1 MAKDYDDDEDDD
13 RPVRKPRNSRD
24 DDDDD
29 GGARPSRRRDE
40 DDDDYDAPR
49 RKKPQGNGLALTS
62 MILGI
67 VSIVMVCCCAYLSP
81 LLGIA
86 AIVLGFMGKSKGQS
100 GGMSIAGIITG
111 AFGALAA
118 IVLLILAFS
127 GAIQPMDVREFQKK

>member
-1 MAKDYDDDEDDD
+1 MAKDYDDDEDD

-29 GGARPSRRRDE
+29 DTRPTRRRDE
-40 DDDDYDAPR
+40 DDDDYEAPR
-49 RKKPQGNGLALTS
+49 RKKTQSNGLALTS

-67 VSIVMVCCCAYLSP
+67 ISIVMVCCCAYISP

-100 GGMSIAGIITG
+100 GGMSMAGIITG

-118 IVLLILAFS
+118 IVLLILVFS
-127 GAIQPMDVREFQKK
+127 GAIEPMDMREFQKK